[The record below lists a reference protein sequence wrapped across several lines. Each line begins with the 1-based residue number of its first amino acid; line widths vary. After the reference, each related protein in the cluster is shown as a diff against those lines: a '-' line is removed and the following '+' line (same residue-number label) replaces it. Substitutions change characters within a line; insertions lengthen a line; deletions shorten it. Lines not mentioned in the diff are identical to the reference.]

1 MKRVRKVIV
10 LGLDGFDPK
19 IARRLMD
26 QGALPNL
33 ARLAAQG
40 SFGTVATTYPAQTPV
55 AWSTFATGTNP
66 GGHGIFD
73 FLRRNPRTY
82 LPDLALNSYEQK
94 NAFSSP
100 RAVNLRRGTPLW
112 SLLSQAGIHCTV
124 LRCPCTYPPDPVNGR
139 LLAGMGVPD
148 LRGGFGTSTF
158 FTSAKNVARGE
169 SENIVEIPNTSP
181 TRERG
186 NVDATR
192 EQGHINPTREQG
204 IQTNLPGPLQP
215 RSRNTCQFPL
225 TLVPNLAVNKLVI
238 RSSGQPQALEVRP
251 GQWSAWLKVKF
262 KTGLFQSSRGAVRFF
277 LRSLAPELELYASP
291 VNFDPEHPL
300 FPISSPAEFANELT
314 QKIGAF
320 HTTGMAEDHGGL
332 NNERFDECAY
342 LQQCADVWRERE
354 QMAFHELDRFKDG
367 FYFCL
372 FDTPDRIQHMFW
384 RHQRG
389 ADIPVCLA
397 GSTNDLSHVIDEH
410 YRQCDTLVG
419 RMLAYAGDDTLFI
432 TLSDHGFGSF
442 ERGVHLNSWL
452 HAHGLLKLKG
462 GKKPGPD
469 AGEFFRDVDWRQTKA
484 YALGLAGI
492 YLNLAGR
499 EEQGSVAAD
508 EAPALGKSIKE
519 GLTGLQDAERAKL
532 AVRSVSAREE
542 VYQGAYA
549 AEAPDLIVNFADS
562 YRASWGTALGGVAD
576 GLFEDNRKKWSGD
589 HIVDPSLVPGV
600 LFMNRPFQTE
610 GVRLVDLAPTILGA
624 FGVAKGPAMEGRSVL
639 A

>member
-19 IARRLMD
+19 IAHRLMN

-33 ARLAAQG
+33 ARLAERG
-40 SFGTVATTYPAQTPV
+40 GFGTVATTHPAQTPV

-82 LPDLALNSYEQK
+82 LPDLALNRYEQK

-100 RAVNLRRGTPLW
+100 KAVNLRRGTPLW

-158 FTSAKNVARGE
+158 FTSAKNVERGE
-169 SENIVEIPNTSP
+169 SENIVEIKP
-181 TRERG
+181 
-186 NVDATR
+186 AT
-192 EQGHINPTREQG
+192 NPQREQG
-204 IQTNLPGPLQP
+204 IETNLPGPLQP
-215 RSRNTCQFPL
+215 RSHTCFQLPL
-225 TLVPNLAVNKLVI
+225 TLIPDLAGNKLTI
-238 RSSGQPQALEVRP
+238 RSAGQPQSLEVRL

-262 KTGLFQSSRGAVRFF
+262 KTGLFQSSRGAVRFY
-277 LRSLAPELELYASP
+277 LKRLAPELELYASP

-320 HTTGMAEDHGGL
+320 HTTGMAEDHAGL
-332 NNERFDECAY
+332 NNERFDEYAY

-354 QMAFHELDRFKDG
+354 EMAFYELDRLKEG
-367 FYFCL
+367 FFFCL

-384 RHQRG
+384 RYQRG
-389 ADIPVCLA
+389 TDIPVCPA
-397 GSTNDLSHVIDEH
+397 GNNMDHSHVIDEH
-410 YRQCDTLVG
+410 YRQCDALVG
-419 RMLAYAGDDTLFI
+419 RALAYADDDTLFI

-462 GKKPGPD
+462 DKKPGPD
-469 AGEFFRDVDWRQTKA
+469 AGAFFREVDWRRTRA

-499 EEQGSVAAD
+499 EGHGSVATD
-508 EAPALGKSIKE
+508 EAPALKQSIKE
-519 GLTGLQDAERAKL
+519 GLTGLQDAERGKE

-542 VYQGAYA
+542 VYKGAYA

-576 GLFEDNRKKWSGD
+576 ALFEDNRKKWSGD

-600 LFMNRPFQTE
+600 LFMNRPYQSE
-610 GVRLVDLAPTILGA
+610 GAKLVDLAPTILDA